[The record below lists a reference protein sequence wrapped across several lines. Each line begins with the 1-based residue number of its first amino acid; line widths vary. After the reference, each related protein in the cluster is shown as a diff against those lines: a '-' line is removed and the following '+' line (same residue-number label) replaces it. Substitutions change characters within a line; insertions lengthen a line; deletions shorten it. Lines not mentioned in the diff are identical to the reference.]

1 MAVQKADERKKC
13 HNFSDEDL
21 DTLLNEVEAKR
32 HRLLGYDR
40 RRAPRKV
47 SILAW
52 KEVAETVTANSII
65 PRTAEQCR
73 KKLNDLTRSARIKM
87 AHNARERLLT
97 RDGGVA
103 FLKDLNEYEERAR
116 QLVGVS
122 NSSVSGSQADI
133 GMGRGAQ
140 PPLDVPSG
148 DGSEWVAAANIVER
162 SVDDTEPRVK
172 EEESVT
178 VIELKEEVE
187 WHSDEQEAVHP
198 GWEGKPSGTVTPV
211 STLHLQDADVGG
223 LQSWDNIQIA
233 TSPSGP
239 SCSERGT
246 DRGHPG
252 IHEADAVGIL
262 GGCVIDRSEMSSSEG
277 PPTVQ
282 ADPSS
287 SVTRGPH
294 QPHIETSVEEVEE
307 VFAAGLRDI
316 LVAQHDRQLD
326 ALDLIRQEMTGLCQE
341 VRELK
346 TGLCQEVRDLKTSLC
361 HEVRELKTSLCQQLA
376 LSIQKLTDAL
386 TATKQIQHYQDA
398 ASELN
403 QMPIQTP
410 EMCAGGIAVT
420 QMATVEPFLMGPSTE
435 AVQAHEPAATPLM
448 DATSGQQHPNNELS
462 VAGHVIGTRG
472 VRSRVRGRRRR
483 H

>member
-21 DTLLNEVEAKR
+21 DILLNEVEAKR
-32 HRLLGYDR
+32 HRLLGYDK

-52 KEVAETVTANSII
+52 KEVAETVTANSTI

-87 AHNARERLLT
+87 AHNAQERLLT

-122 NSSVSGSQADI
+122 NSSVSGNQADI

-140 PPLDVPSG
+140 PSLDTPSG
-148 DGSEWVAAANIVER
+148 DGSESVAATSIVER
-162 SVDDTEPRVK
+162 RPADDIEPRVK

-187 WHSDEQEAVHP
+187 WHPDEQEAVHP
-198 GWEGKPSGTVTPV
+198 GWEGKRSGTVTPV

-223 LQSWDNIQIA
+223 MQSWDNIQIA
-233 TSPSGP
+233 TSPSPGP

-246 DRGHPG
+246 DRCHPA
-252 IHEADAVGIL
+252 IHEPDATGLV
-262 GGCVIDRSEMSSSEG
+262 GGCVIDRSEMSSGEG

-282 ADPSS
+282 ALDPSS
-287 SVTRGPH
+287 SVTRGPL
-294 QPHIETSVEEVEE
+294 QPHVETSVEEVEE
-307 VFAAGLRDI
+307 VFVAGLRDI

-326 ALDLIRQEMTGLCQE
+326 SLDLIRQEMTGLCHE

-346 TGLCQEVRDLKTSLC
+346 TALCQEVRDLKTSLC

-398 ASELN
+398 ASDLN
-403 QMPIQTP
+403 QIPIQTP
-410 EMCAGGIAVT
+410 THAAGMAVT
-420 QMATVEPFLMGPSTE
+420 QMSPIEPFLMGPRTE
-435 AVQAHEPAATPLM
+435 TVHELAATSVM
-448 DATSGQQHPNNELS
+448 DAASGQQHPNDELS
-462 VAGHVIGTRG
+462 VAGHGIGTRG